1 MRALIS
7 MLVLAVL
14 STTAWADL
22 DSLRSEAQIAAAAG
36 EVDIA
41 TSKLRQI
48 LDIAPDD
55 GASHYQLA
63 VLLMDNDGDTFDS
76 VQHFE
81 RARDLEFQPLGVAYR
96 LSRLYARAGRDS
108 DALEQLEIL
117 AEGGFGSL
125 NLVEDQADYD
135 NLHSNPRFAAALEA
149 IRAARFPCAVD
160 ERHSAFDFWI
170 GEWVVTQNGQFAG
183 TSSVQPILGH
193 CTIFEQWESA
203 NGTFGK
209 SFNYYDPGHDHW
221 RQIWI
226 GDSGSFIE
234 FTGEAR
240 DGGIFFI
247 AETINP
253 ADGSVT
259 HHKFEFTVIGEDV
272 VRQYWETST
281 DDGKTWQSV
290 WDGRYERKTE

>member
-96 LSRLYARAGRDS
+96 LSRLYARAGRDI

-135 NLHSNPRFAAALEA
+135 NLHSNPALLQLWRLFGQHA
-149 IRAARFPCAVD
+149 SRALLM
-160 ERHSAFDFWI
+160 S
-170 GEWVVTQNGQFAG
+170 VTQR
-183 TSSVQPILGH
+183 SI
-193 CTIFEQWESA
+193 
-203 NGTFGK
+203 
-209 SFNYYDPGHDHW
+209 
-221 RQIWI
+221 
-226 GDSGSFIE
+226 SGLVS
-234 FTGEAR
+234 G
-240 DGGIFFI
+240 
-247 AETINP
+247 
-253 ADGSVT
+253 
-259 HHKFEFTVIGEDV
+259 
-272 VRQYWETST
+272 
-281 DDGKTWQSV
+281 
-290 WDGRYERKTE
+290 